1 MSYAILNG
9 RLKLFRLTEFWPVTF
24 SDDFM
29 KQTLV
34 QDALKTVQSP
44 QVLVNIISK
53 RVRQLGQGFRP
64 LVAFDP
70 KLTFMDVA
78 LKEVAE
84 GKLGY
89 EMIEVPSAAGGI
101 SRFRAGQ
108 GAARPPPLLK
118 KRSLSL
124 GHLVETLKSLTRPV
138 AGVDGSLTRSGPPQQ
153 LPTAKFFAVR

>member
-1 MSYAILNG
+1 
-9 RLKLFRLTEFWPVTF
+9 
-24 SDDFM
+24 M

-34 QDALKTVQSP
+34 QDALKVVQSP
-44 QVLVNIISK
+44 QVLVNIVSK

-89 EMIEVPSAAGGI
+89 EMIEVPSAAGGPSAAPAKK
-101 SRFRAGQ
+101 SRKS
-108 GAARPPPLLK
+108 AA
-118 KRSLSL
+118 
-124 GHLVETLKSLTRPV
+124 
-138 AGVDGSLTRSGPPQQ
+138 A
-153 LPTAKFFAVR
+153 

>member
-1 MSYAILNG
+1 
-9 RLKLFRLTEFWPVTF
+9 
-24 SDDFM
+24 M

-89 EMIEVPSAAGGI
+89 EMIEVPSAAGTSTAAPVKK
-101 SRFRAGQ
+101 SRKS
-108 GAARPPPLLK
+108 AA
-118 KRSLSL
+118 
-124 GHLVETLKSLTRPV
+124 
-138 AGVDGSLTRSGPPQQ
+138 A
-153 LPTAKFFAVR
+153 A

>member
-1 MSYAILNG
+1 
-9 RLKLFRLTEFWPVTF
+9 
-24 SDDFM
+24 M

-64 LVAFDP
+64 LIAFDP

-89 EMIEVPSAAGGI
+89 EMIEVPSAGG
-101 SRFRAGQ
+101 SSTNPATTKKARKAT
-108 GAARPPPLLK
+108 AA
-118 KRSLSL
+118 
-124 GHLVETLKSLTRPV
+124 
-138 AGVDGSLTRSGPPQQ
+138 A
-153 LPTAKFFAVR
+153 A

>member
-1 MSYAILNG
+1 
-9 RLKLFRLTEFWPVTF
+9 
-24 SDDFM
+24 M

-84 GKLGY
+84 GKLGGDNVFMAEQVLAKHDENY
-89 EMIEVPSAAGGI
+89 MPPDAAY
-101 SRFRAGQ
+101 A
-108 GAARPPPLLK
+108 LK
-118 KRSLSL
+118 KGKEANAVIPARY
-124 GHLVETLKSLTRPV
+124 V
-138 AGVDGSLTRSGPPQQ
+138 
-153 LPTAKFFAVR
+153 TA

>member
-1 MSYAILNG
+1 LSYASLFG
-9 RLKLFRLTEFWPVTF
+9 RLKLFRLTEIWPFLF

-89 EMIEVPSAAGGI
+89 EMIEVPSAAGTAPNLAPVKK
-101 SRFRAGQ
+101 SRK
-108 GAARPPPLLK
+108 AA
-118 KRSLSL
+118 
-124 GHLVETLKSLTRPV
+124 
-138 AGVDGSLTRSGPPQQ
+138 A
-153 LPTAKFFAVR
+153 A

>member
-1 MSYAILNG
+1 
-9 RLKLFRLTEFWPVTF
+9 
-24 SDDFM
+24 M

-89 EMIEVPSAAGGI
+89 EMIEVPSAAGT
-101 SRFRAGQ
+101 STT
-108 GAARPPPLLK
+108 PPPTQQW
-118 KRSLSL
+118 RQARGRFCL
-124 GHLVETLKSLTRPV
+124 GKGIR
-138 AGVDGSLTRSGPPQQ
+138 ARKGVVVWWPSHFGLNAPP
-153 LPTAKFFAVR
+153 PHGGGYS